1 MSDGGAAPWINRALV
16 LIVGFVGLHAVF
28 LLFDG
33 NPRSGIV
40 QFVGSVSRLL
50 LLPFRGM
57 FPGQSRVVTCLIAIL
72 GYCLLAAVA
81 LAVNSRVRAM
91 QARAAGRPKK
101 GTPTDVDTTSRV

>member
-1 MSDGGAAPWINRALV
+1 MSDGGAAPWVNRVLV
-16 LIVGFVGLHAVF
+16 VIVGFLGLHVIF

-33 NPRSGIV
+33 NRRNGIV
-40 QFVGSVSRLL
+40 QFVGAVSRLL

-57 FPGQSRVVTCLIAIL
+57 FPGQSRVTTCLIAIL

-81 LAVNSRVRAM
+81 LAVNSKVGAARR
-91 QARAAGRPKK
+91 RAAGRPKK